1 MRIIFLGTPDF
12 SVASLRAM
20 VEAKHNV
27 VAVVTMPDK
36 PAGRGMK
43 LQQSPVKQYAVSQNI
58 PVLQPEKLRNPEFI
72 EELRSFKADLQVV
85 IAFRMLPEIVWNM
98 PPLGT
103 INLHASLLP
112 DYRGAAPINWAIING
127 ETVSGVS
134 TFFLKH
140 EIDTGDILLSA
151 ACEIGSDTT
160 AGELH
165 DTLMNLGAEV
175 MLQSLRL
182 IKEGKTQGN
191 PQAAGSEKI
200 APKIFKNHCLIHW
213 AQSGEKIINLIR
225 GMNPYPSAYFILGSK
240 QVKVFKARFEPNT
253 PAGEPVQVICDQKS
267 YLKVSCLDGFVYL
280 LDVQME
286 SKKRMDIESFLRG
299 NTIGSDL

>member
-12 SVASLRAM
+12 AVASLKAM
-20 VEAKHNV
+20 VEAKHEV

-98 PPLGT
+98 PALGT

-112 DYRGAAPINWAIING
+112 DYRGAAPINWAIIRG
-127 ETVSGVS
+127 EAVSGVS

-151 ACEIGSDTT
+151 SCKIGSDTT

-165 DTLMNLGAEV
+165 DTLMNLGALL
-175 MLQSLRL
+175 MLQSLAL
-182 IKEGKTQGN
+182 IKQGKTQGT
-191 PQAAGSEKI
+191 PQASDSQKL
-200 APKIFKNHCLIHW
+200 APKIFKSHCQIDWGNTGQHIL
-213 AQSGEKIINLIR
+213 NLIR
-225 GMNPYPSAYFILGSK
+225 GMSPYPAAFTAINDK
-240 QVKVFKARFEPNT
+240 IVKVFKARFEPNT
-253 PAGEPVQVICDQKS
+253 HNNEPGTLLCDQKS
-267 YLKVSCLDGFVYL
+267 YLKVACQDGYVHL

>member
-12 SVASLRAM
+12 AVASLRAM
-20 VEAKHNV
+20 VESKHNV

-127 ETVSGVS
+127 ERVSGVS

-165 DTLMNLGAEV
+165 DTLMHLGAEV
-175 MLQSLRL
+175 MLQSLQL

-240 QVKVFKARFEPNT
+240 QVKVFKARFEPNS
-253 PAGEPVQVICDQKS
+253 PAGEPGQVICDQKS

>member
-12 SVASLRAM
+12 AVASLKAM
-20 VEAKHNV
+20 VEAKHEV

-98 PPLGT
+98 PALGT

-112 DYRGAAPINWAIING
+112 DYRGAAPINWAIIRG
-127 ETVSGVS
+127 EAVSGVS

-151 ACEIGSDTT
+151 SCKIGSDTT

-165 DTLMNLGAEV
+165 DTLMNLGALL
-175 MLQSLRL
+175 MLQSLAL
-182 IKEGKTQGN
+182 IKQGKTQGT
-191 PQAAGSEKI
+191 PQASDSQKL
-200 APKIFKNHCLIHW
+200 APKIFKSHCQIDWGNTGQHIL
-213 AQSGEKIINLIR
+213 NLIR
-225 GMNPYPSAYFILGSK
+225 GMSPYPAAFTAINDK
-240 QVKVFKARFEPNT
+240 IVKVFKARFEPNT
-253 PAGEPVQVICDQKS
+253 HNNEPGTLLCDQKS
-267 YLKVSCLDGFVYL
+267 YLKVACQDGYVHL

-299 NTIGSDL
+299 NTIDSDL

>member
-12 SVASLRAM
+12 AVASLKAM
-20 VEAKHNV
+20 VEAKHEV

-98 PPLGT
+98 PALGT

-112 DYRGAAPINWAIING
+112 DYRGAAPINWAIIRG
-127 ETVSGVS
+127 EAVSGVS

-151 ACEIGSDTT
+151 SCEIGSDTT

-165 DTLMNLGAEV
+165 DTLMNLGAV
-175 MLQSLRL
+175 LMLQSLAL
-182 IKEGKTQGN
+182 IKQGKTQGT
-191 PQAAGSEKI
+191 PQASDSQKL
-200 APKIFKNHCLIHW
+200 APKIFKSHCQIDWGNTGQHIL
-213 AQSGEKIINLIR
+213 NLIR
-225 GMNPYPSAYFILGSK
+225 GMSPYPAAFTAINDK
-240 QVKVFKARFEPNT
+240 IVKVFKARFEPNT
-253 PAGEPVQVICDQKS
+253 HNNEPGTLLCDQKS
-267 YLKVSCLDGFVYL
+267 YLKVACQDGYVHL

>member
-12 SVASLRAM
+12 AVASLKAM
-20 VEAKHNV
+20 VEAKHEV

-98 PPLGT
+98 PALGT

-151 ACEIGSDTT
+151 ACEIGSDTN

-165 DTLMNLGAEV
+165 DKLMQLGADV
-175 MLQSLRL
+175 MLQSLVL
-182 IKEGKTQGN
+182 IKQGKTQGT
-191 PQAAGSEKI
+191 PQASDSQKL
-200 APKIFKNHCLIHW
+200 APKIFKSHCQIDWENTGQHIL
-213 AQSGEKIINLIR
+213 NLIR
-225 GMNPYPSAYFILGSK
+225 GMSPYPAAFTAINDK
-240 QVKVFKARFEPNT
+240 IVKVFKARFEPNT
-253 PAGEPVQVICDQKS
+253 HNNEPGTLLCDQKS
-267 YLKVSCLDGFVYL
+267 YLKVACQDGYVHL

>member
-12 SVASLRAM
+12 AVASLKAM
-20 VEAKHNV
+20 VEAKHEV

-98 PPLGT
+98 PALGT

-112 DYRGAAPINWAIING
+112 DYRGAAPINWAIIRG
-127 ETVSGVS
+127 EAVSGVS

-151 ACEIGSDTT
+151 SCEIGSDTT

-165 DTLMNLGAEV
+165 DTLMQLGADV
-175 MLQSLRL
+175 MLQSLAL
-182 IKEGKTQGN
+182 IKQGKTQGT
-191 PQAAGSEKI
+191 PQASDSQKL
-200 APKIFKNHCLIHW
+200 APKIFKSHCQIDW
-213 AQSGEKIINLIR
+213 ENSGQHILNLIR
-225 GMNPYPSAYFILGSK
+225 GMSPYPAAFTTINGK
-240 QVKVFKARFEPNT
+240 IVKVFKARFEPNT
-253 PAGEPVQVICDQKS
+253 HNNEPGTLLCDQKS
-267 YLKVSCLDGFVYL
+267 YLKVACQDGYVHL